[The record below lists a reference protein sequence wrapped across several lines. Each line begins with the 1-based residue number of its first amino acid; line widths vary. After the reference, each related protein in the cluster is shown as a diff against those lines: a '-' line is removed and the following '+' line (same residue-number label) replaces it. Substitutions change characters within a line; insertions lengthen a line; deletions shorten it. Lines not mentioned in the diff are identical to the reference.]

1 MGDNADLSR
10 DSRDYGPVPL
20 SLVRG
25 TLWARVR
32 LAQLPSITTH
42 VRTGLSLQPRD
53 HLPETLQPSFST
65 RQVYCNPYSLEKF
78 NE

>member
-32 LAQLPSITTH
+32 LVQLPYIITPHIT
-42 VRTGLSLQPRD
+42 SQ
-53 HLPETLQPSFST
+53 
-65 RQVYCNPYSLEKF
+65 QVYPLDRVTIFRNPTTFLH
-78 NE
+78 